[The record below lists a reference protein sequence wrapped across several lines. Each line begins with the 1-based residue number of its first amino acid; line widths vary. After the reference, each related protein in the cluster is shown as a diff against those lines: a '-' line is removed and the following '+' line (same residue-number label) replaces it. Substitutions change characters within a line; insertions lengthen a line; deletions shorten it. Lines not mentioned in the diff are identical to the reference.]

1 MVYNNVSLSLA
12 MTLVLPMPGGTHVP
26 EADLLADVASA
37 LVLLGGGL
45 LIFRYFQ
52 QRYLQWWIF
61 GWASF
66 VIYRVNSD
74 AVGLMNGPTVGLG
87 VSQCAFVI
95 AVTLFSA
102 AIFQYLRQYR
112 LLIPAV
118 VLCGIIVEL
127 IILQF
132 SFWPHS
138 ASLMLAIQ
146 ILYRVISFT
155 AGVQML
161 RYSMGRKEVGSWL
174 LALMMFAIHMDTPLT
189 QGHVLQSADVV
200 IETLLGLSLL
210 IIVLEDSKAKAR
222 RLEVLNRITDAIAK
236 AQECG
241 PMTKV
246 VMLELKDLLGARA
259 VWFRSLEGDV
269 LRLQQSVGV
278 SEDFVREHRD
288 SDTRFGHGATII
300 RAGSAIMLDRMNS
313 VPMVRETL
321 IQDGMDHILLVP
333 VRGKAAV
340 IGTLSLGMPTTRT
353 YQPEEVRFL
362 NAAAK
367 ELGIANENLKLIQ
380 KISASQK
387 RWADTFDAMP
397 EPILVHDREFRI
409 RQVNRAMLLRLG
421 EQREPEKL
429 VGESCEVLR
438 RGGAQWTKCPY
449 CESRKLGVEA
459 PDPLIDGY
467 SIVSTSSYVEEG
479 DESASTIHIVRD
491 MAERRAAEERYRT
504 LFEQVR
510 EGVFV
515 STPQG
520 CILECND
527 AFVRILGFE
536 SREELL
542 EHARAQEFYHNPLDR
557 HLFLREMDAN
567 GFVKN
572 FEFEMRRRD
581 GSVVTVLENSY
592 GHRDKN
598 GAIERFNGVL
608 LDISEK
614 KKIEDEIRRRNR
626 ELEALN
632 TITVLANQSFDMD
645 EITNMA
651 MRQIVDLF
659 RADTAAVYLFD
670 KEAKLLKRVANFGQ
684 RGSMLDAREFSL
696 PDEILAVMEEQKIE
710 LITRDHMALFPPE
723 VTDRLLAEGVKE
735 WIWSLMW
742 TNEKLI
748 GIMGVSSRTEAHFSV
763 LDQKLMIT
771 IGRQLANSLE
781 KVRLYDETMKAYDD
795 VRRTQEQLLQSEK
808 MSAVGQLISGVAH
821 ELNNP
826 LTAILGYA
834 QLLESDQLSDRARD
848 YVGKLFKQAQ
858 RTHRVVQNLLSFA
871 RQRKAAKM
879 PCDLRR
885 VVEDTLA
892 LRDYDMS
899 LHDIRVEKDF
909 PEHLPPVVAD
919 PHQIE
924 QVFLNVINNAVDAML
939 ETAKSGMLHVRIWT
953 EGGYVSAEFH
963 DTGPGIRELNRIFDP
978 FYTTKSLGKGTGL
991 GLSICYGIVKEHGGD
1006 IRAHNHPQ
1014 GGAVIRVLLPIAA
1027 GEEDVPSRDA
1037 SGQRVIPLQGRVL
1050 IVDDEEAVLEFE
1062 RDVLAGAGAEVTTST
1077 RGEDAIGL
1085 LQKGKFDV
1093 ILVDSWIP
1101 GGCSGVD
1108 IYRWVAN
1115 NQPGLEKRVVLTLS
1129 NMTDAEVR
1137 SFVEEN
1143 GVATITK
1150 PFEVS
1155 DLIAIARSAMQ
1166 KTSPVVSVP

>member
-1 MVYNNVSLSLA
+1 
-12 MTLVLPMPGGTHVP
+12 MTLLLPMAGWAHVP
-26 EADLLADVASA
+26 EVDLLADVASA
-37 LVLLGGGL
+37 LVLLGGGVLVFRSFRQRHL
-45 LIFRYFQ
+45 LC
-52 QRYLQWWIF
+52 WIF
-61 GWASF
+61 GWASY
-66 VIYRVNSD
+66 VIYRGSSD
-74 AVGLMNGPTVGLG
+74 GLNGVRGPSLTAAI
-87 VSQCAFVI
+87 SQIAFIVAI
-95 AVTLFSA
+95 TLFA
-102 AIFQYLRQYR
+102 AAVLQYARRFR
-112 LLIPAV
+112 LMIPLVIVA
-118 VLCGIIVEL
+118 GIIVEL
-127 IILQF
+127 IILQQ
-132 SFWPHS
+132 SFWPS
-138 ASLMLAIQ
+138 SYRLLLAIQ
-146 ILYRVISFT
+146 ILYRVITFT
-155 AGVQML
+155 AAIQLVK
-161 RYSMGRKEVGSWL
+161 YSLGRREIGPWL
-174 LALMMFAIHMDTPLT
+174 MALMLCLIHMDTPIT
-189 QGHVLQSADVV
+189 QGHPLESADVV
-200 IETLLGLSLL
+200 IDTLLGLSLL
-210 IIVLEDSKAKAR
+210 IVVLEESKMKAG

-236 AQECG
+236 SQECS
-241 PMTKV
+241 PMIMA
-246 VMLELKDLLGARA
+246 VMLELKDLLGAKA
-259 VWFRSLEGDV
+259 VWFRLLEGDV
-269 LRLQQSVGV
+269 LRLQQCVGV
-278 SEDFVREHRD
+278 SEDFARAHRD
-288 SDTRFGHGATII
+288 SDTRFGHGAALVK
-300 RAGSAIMLDRMNS
+300 AGSAILLDRAS
-313 VPMVRETL
+313 SLPMVREAL
-321 IQDGMDHILLVP
+321 VQDGMDHILLIP

-340 IGTLSLGMPTTRT
+340 IGTLSLGMGRARV

-367 ELGIANENLKLIQ
+367 QLGIATENLQLIQ
-380 KISASQK
+380 RISASQK
-387 RWADTFDAMP
+387 RWANTFDAMP
-397 EPILVHDREFRI
+397 ELSLVHDREFRI
-409 RQVNRAMLLRLG
+409 QQVNRALLARLG
-421 EQREPEKL
+421 WEHEPEKL
-429 VGESCEVLR
+429 VGQLAGEVLR
-438 RGGAQWTKCPY
+438 KPGATWKNCPY
-449 CESRKLGVEA
+449 CESQKAEVEA
-459 PDPLIDGY
+459 PDPVIDSY
-467 SIVSTSSYVEEG
+467 SIVSTSSYSEEG
-479 DESASTIHIVRD
+479 GGGSSTIHIIRD
-491 MAERRAAEERYRT
+491 MTERRAAEERYRT

-515 STPQG
+515 SSPQG
-520 CILECND
+520 RILECND
-527 AFVRILGFE
+527 AFVRILGYE

-542 EHARAQEFYHNPLDR
+542 ERARAQDFYLNPMDR
-557 HLFLREMDAN
+557 HMFLEEMEEN

-572 FEFEMRRRD
+572 FEFEMKRRD

-592 GHRDKN
+592 GRRDKT

-632 TITVLANQSFDMD
+632 TIAVLANQSFDMD

-670 KEAKLLKRVANFGQ
+670 KEAKLLKRVANYGQ
-684 RGSMLDAREFSL
+684 RGTMLDARQFSL
-696 PDEILAVMEEQKIE
+696 ADSFVEFLEKEKLEVVTQ
-710 LITRDHMALFPPE
+710 DQMALFPAE
-723 VTDRLLAEGVKE
+723 ATERMLAEGLKA

-748 GIMGVSSRTEAHFSV
+748 GIIGISSRTEGHFSE

-771 IGRQLANSLE
+771 IGRQLANSLD
-781 KVRLYDETMKAYDD
+781 KVRLYDETMRAYEDL
-795 VRRTQEQLLQSEK
+795 RKTQEQLLQSEK

-899 LHDIRVEKDF
+899 LHNISVEKEF
-909 PEHLPPVVAD
+909 PENLPPVVAD
-919 PHQIE
+919 PHQVE

-939 ETAKSGMLHVRIWT
+939 ENAKSGLLHVRIWT
-953 EGGYVSAEFH
+953 DGGYVSVEFH

-1006 IRAHNHPQ
+1006 IRAHNHLQ
-1014 GGAVIRVLLPIAA
+1014 GGAVIRVLLPISAVEEGVSHREA
-1027 GEEDVPSRDA
+1027 G
-1037 SGQRVIPLQGRVL
+1037 GQRVIPLQGRVL

-1062 RDVLAGAGAEVTTST
+1062 RDVLSGAGAEVSTAT
-1077 RGEDAIGL
+1077 RGEDAIYQ
-1085 LQKGKFDV
+1085 LQRGKFDA

-1101 GGCSGVD
+1101 GGCSGVE
-1108 IYRWVAN
+1108 IYRWVAT
-1115 NQPGLEKRVVLTLS
+1115 NQPGLEKRIVLTLS
-1129 NMTDAEVR
+1129 NITDSEVR

-1166 KTSPVVSVP
+1166 KTSSAVAVP

>member
-1 MVYNNVSLSLA
+1 
-12 MTLVLPMPGGTHVP
+12 MTLVLGMLGWTHVP
-26 EADLLADVASA
+26 EVDLLADMASA

-45 LIFRYFQ
+45 LVFRSFR

-66 VIYRVNSD
+66 VIYRLNSD
-74 AVGLMNGPTVGLG
+74 AVGLSSSPVVVLAI
-87 VSQCAFVI
+87 SQSAFVV
-95 AVTLFSA
+95 AVMLFA
-102 AIFQYLRQYR
+102 GAVFLYLRQYR
-112 LLIPAV
+112 LLIPATA
-118 VLCGIIVEL
+118 LCGFVIEL
-127 IILQF
+127 IILQS

-138 ASLMLAIQ
+138 TGLMVAIQ

-155 AGVQML
+155 AGVQLL
-161 RYSMGRKEVGSWL
+161 RYSLGRKEVGAWL
-174 LALMMFAIHMDTPLT
+174 MALMMFAIHMDTSLT
-189 QGHVLQSADVV
+189 QGHALQSADVV

-210 IIVLEDSKAKAR
+210 IIVLEDSKAKGR

-236 AQECG
+236 AQECE
-241 PMTKV
+241 PMIMAA
-246 VMLELKDLLGARA
+246 MLELKDLLGAQA
-259 VWFRSLEGDV
+259 VWFRLLEGDV
-269 LRLQQSVGV
+269 LRLQHSVGV
-278 SEDFVREHRD
+278 SERFLQEHRD
-288 SDTRFGHGATII
+288 SDTRSGHGATIV
-300 RAGSAIMLDRMNS
+300 RAGSAIMIDRTNS
-313 VPMVRETL
+313 APMVRETL
-321 IQDGMDHILLVP
+321 IRDGLDHILLIP

-340 IGTLSLGMPTTRT
+340 VGTLSLGMRKSRT

-367 ELGIANENLKLIQ
+367 ELGIANENLQLIER
-380 KISASQK
+380 ISASQR
-387 RWADTFDAMP
+387 RWVDTFDAMP
-397 EPILVHDREFRI
+397 EPILVHDRDFRI
-409 RQVNRAMLLRLG
+409 RQVNRALLLRLG
-421 EQREPEKL
+421 EEREPEKL
-429 VGESCEVLR
+429 VGQSCEVLR
-438 RGGAQWTKCPY
+438 RTGADWTKCPY
-449 CESRKLGVEA
+449 CENHRTVAEA
-459 PDPLIDGY
+459 PDPFIDGY
-467 SIVSTSSYVEEG
+467 SIVSTSSYIEEG
-479 DESASTIHIVRD
+479 DESASTIHIIRD

-520 CILECND
+520 RILECND
-527 AFVRILGFE
+527 AFVRILGYD
-536 SREELL
+536 SREEVLRY
-542 EHARAQEFYHNPLDR
+542 ARAQEFYHNLLDR
-557 HLFLREMDAN
+557 HLFLQEMDAN
-567 GFVKN
+567 GYVKN

-581 GSVVTVLENSY
+581 GALVTVLENSY

-598 GAIERFNGVL
+598 GVIERFSGVL
-608 LDISEK
+608 LDITEK

-651 MRQIVDLF
+651 LRQIVDLF

-670 KEAKLLKRVANFGQ
+670 KETKLLKRVANFGQ
-684 RGSMLDAREFSL
+684 RASMLEAREFPL
-696 PDEILAVMEEQKIE
+696 PDETLEILEEQKIE
-710 LITRDHMALFPPE
+710 LITRDQMTLLPSEAM
-723 VTDRLLAEGVKE
+723 DRLLAEGLKE

-748 GIMGVSSRTEAHFSV
+748 GIMGVSSRTEGRFSA

-899 LHDIRVEKDF
+899 LHDIRVEKEF

-939 ETAKSGMLHVRIWT
+939 ETAKNGMLQVRIWT

-1014 GGAVIRVLLPIAA
+1014 GGAVIRVLLPIATS
-1027 GEEDVPSRDA
+1027 EEDVPSRDA
-1037 SGQRVIPLQGRVL
+1037 SGQRVIPLQGRIL
-1050 IVDDEEAVLEFE
+1050 IVDDEDAVLEFE
-1062 RDVLAGAGAEVTTST
+1062 RDVLAGAGAEVTTAT
-1077 RGEDAIGL
+1077 RGEDAIAL
-1085 LQKGKFDV
+1085 LKKGKFDV

-1115 NQPGLEKRVVLTLS
+1115 NQPGIEKRVVLTLS
-1129 NMTDAEVR
+1129 DMTDAQVR
-1137 SFVEEN
+1137 AFVEEN
-1143 GVATITK
+1143 GVVTITK

-1155 DLIAIARSAMQ
+1155 DLIAIARNAMQ
-1166 KTSPVVSVP
+1166 KTSSFVSVP

>member
-1 MVYNNVSLSLA
+1 
-12 MTLVLPMPGGTHVP
+12 MTLFLPMAGWAHVP
-26 EADLLADVASA
+26 ELDLLADMASA
-37 LVLLGGGL
+37 LVLLGGGVL
-45 LIFRYFQ
+45 VFRSFR
-52 QRYLQWWIF
+52 QRYLLCWIF
-61 GWASF
+61 GWASY
-66 VIYRVNSD
+66 VLYRGSSD
-74 AVGLMNGPTVGLG
+74 GLDG
-87 VSQCAFVI
+87 VRSAGVWLAISQVAFVVAI
-95 AVTLFSA
+95 TLFASA
-102 AIFQYLRQYR
+102 VLLYARRFR
-112 LLIPAV
+112 LTIPLV
-118 VLCGIIVEL
+118 VLAGIVVEL

-132 SFWPHS
+132 SFWPSSH
-138 ASLMLAIQ
+138 ALMLAVQ
-146 ILYRVISFT
+146 ILYRVITFT
-155 AGVQML
+155 AAIQLV
-161 RYSMGRKEVGSWL
+161 RYSLGRREIGPWL
-174 LALMMFAIHMDTPLT
+174 MALMLCLIHMDTAIT
-189 QGHVLQSADVV
+189 QGHPLESADVV
-200 IETLLGLSLL
+200 IDTLLGLSLL
-210 IIVLEDSKAKAR
+210 ILVLEESKTKAQ
-222 RLEVLNRITDAIAK
+222 RLEVLNRITDATAK
-236 AQECG
+236 AQECSG
-241 PMTKV
+241 MV
-246 VMLELKDLLGARA
+246 MAVMLELKDLLGAKA
-259 VWFRSLEGDV
+259 VWFRLLEGDV

-278 SEDFVREHRD
+278 SEQFVQQHRD
-288 SDTRFGHGATII
+288 SDTRFGHGAALV
-300 RAGSAIMLDRMNS
+300 RAGSAILFDRKNTL
-313 VPMVRETL
+313 PMVRETL
-321 IQDGMDHILLVP
+321 VRDEMDHILLIP
-333 VRGKAAV
+333 VRGKTAV
-340 IGTLSLGMPTTRT
+340 IGTLSLGMRRPRV

-367 ELGIANENLKLIQ
+367 QLGIATENLQLVQRIVT
-380 KISASQK
+380 SQK
-387 RWADTFDAMP
+387 RWENTFDAMP
-397 EPILVHDREFRI
+397 ELILVHDREFRI
-409 RQVNRAMLLRLG
+409 RQVNRALLTRLG
-421 EQREPEKL
+421 WEHEPERL
-429 VGESCEVLR
+429 VGQLAAEALR
-438 RGGAQWTKCPY
+438 KPGSNWKNCPY
-449 CESRKLGVEA
+449 CESHKANVEA
-459 PDPLIDGY
+459 PDPVIDSY
-467 SIVSTSSYVEEG
+467 SIVSTSCYSEEG
-479 DESASTIHIVRD
+479 DGGSSTIHIIRD

-515 STPQG
+515 SSPQG
-520 CILECND
+520 RILECND
-527 AFVRILGFE
+527 AFVRILGYE

-542 EHARAQEFYHNPLDR
+542 ERARAEDFYLNPMDR
-557 HLFLREMDAN
+557 RMFLEEMESN

-572 FEFEMRRRD
+572 FEFEMKRRD
-581 GSVVTVLENSY
+581 GTVVTVLENSY
-592 GHRDKN
+592 GRRDKA

-632 TITVLANQSFDMD
+632 TIAMLANQSFDMD

-670 KEAKLLKRVANFGQ
+670 KEAKLLKRVANYGH
-684 RGSMLDAREFSL
+684 RGLLRDAREFPIPDSL
-696 PDEILAVMEEQKIE
+696 VQVLETQKIE
-710 LITRDHMALFPPE
+710 LITRDRMSLFPPE
-723 VTDRLLAEGVKE
+723 TVELLFAEGLKE
-735 WIWSLMW
+735 WIWALMW

-748 GIMGVSSRTEAHFSV
+748 GIISVSSRKEGSFTD

-771 IGRQLANSLE
+771 IGRQLANSLD
-781 KVRLYDETMKAYDD
+781 KVRLYDETMRAYEDL
-795 VRRTQEQLLQSEK
+795 RKTQEQLLQSEK

-848 YVGKLFKQAQ
+848 YVSKLFKQAQ

-899 LHDIRVEKDF
+899 LHNISVEKDF
-909 PEHLPPVVAD
+909 PENLPPVVAD
-919 PHQIE
+919 PHQVE

-939 ETAKSGMLHVRIWT
+939 ENAKSGLLHVRIWT
-953 EGGYVSAEFH
+953 DGGYVSVEFH

-1006 IRAHNHPQ
+1006 IRAHNHLQ

-1027 GEEDVPSRDA
+1027 AEEGIPLRDA
-1037 SGQRVIPLQGRVL
+1037 GGQRVIPLQGRVL

-1062 RDVLAGAGAEVTTST
+1062 RDVLSGAGAEVSTAT
-1077 RGEDAIGL
+1077 RGEDAIRE
-1085 LQKGKFDV
+1085 LQRGKFDA

-1108 IYRWVAN
+1108 IYRWVAS

-1129 NMTDAEVR
+1129 NMTDSEVR

-1155 DLIAIARSAMQ
+1155 DLIAVARSAMQ
-1166 KTSPVVSVP
+1166 KTTSAMAIP